1 MCLGLDS
8 TESILIHCI
17 QFTSIIIL
25 EMEFREEK
33 QFQVRIQWN
42 RDLFY
47 LLPFDLLFV
56 LVALAGWPKVA
67 AMHFYAFHFFSYDSF
82 NKNVDLWIH
91 FLHLPQNY

>member
-17 QFTSIIIL
+17 PFTSIIIL
-25 EMEFREEK
+25 KMEFKEEK

-56 LVALAGWPKVA
+56 LVALASWPKVA

-82 NKNVDLWIH
+82 NKNVDLWIN